1 MAASVI
7 VDTGFLVTLLGKR
20 DRHRPWVTATA
31 ARFPPPWRTCEAVLS
46 ESYHLLAKEGRRA
59 LSSLLDRAA
68 LMPAFGVGD
77 NLERVL
83 QLMGKYE
90 DVPMSFADACLVRMT
105 ELLPDPVV
113 LTLDTDFHVYR
124 RHGRQ
129 AVPFLAPDPPRR

>member
-7 VDTGFLVTLLGKR
+7 ADTGFLVTLLGKR

-46 ESYHLLAKEGRRA
+46 EAYHLLARDGRRA
-59 LSSLLDRAA
+59 LSSLLERGA
-68 LMPAFGVGD
+68 LVPAFAIAD
-77 NLERVL
+77 NLERVR
-83 QLMGKYE
+83 QLLSKYE
-90 DVPMSFADACLVRMT
+90 DMPMSFADACLVRMT

-129 AVPFLAPDPPRR
+129 AVPFVAPDRARR